1 VVLTLAVENTASTK
15 QNASFMLNLPMGAWT
30 DCSHSS
36 ANSTHTPAATS
47 HIACM
52 KACEAASSC
61 ASWQFAKDGCDLNS
75 DVPLTSH
82 LVGGWCGIKSKQG
95 WQVKDGGLTRSTRP
109 LPSGPSMGDMTLRPV
124 LSGGATASFATGD
137 DPAAIYQAFAEHG
150 SFPTGSLVA
159 SGDAAHGAVAVTVEL
174 EAGAKTT
181 LSLVFAWHFPDR
193 DFSRIILG
201 NMYTELWPDSA
212 AVAEELAT
220 ESKLTSVLADINS
233 HHHAVASPDNPTPV
247 WLKDQLLNQ
256 WSHFHMLMWYKDGR
270 LREYEAWSCDDVDSV
285 HNDYQRHLLYL
296 WAYPEFEI
304 NKM

>member
-1 VVLTLAVENTASTK
+1 MQASAFPAVVLTLAVENTASTK
-15 QNASFMLNLPMGAWT
+15 QNVSFMFNLPMGAWS

-36 ANSTHTPAATS
+36 ANSTNAPAATS

-61 ASWQFAKDGCDLNS
+61 ASWQFAKGGCELNS

-109 LPSGPSMGDMTLRPV
+109 LPAGPSMGDMTLRPV
-124 LSGGATASFATGD
+124 LSEGATASFATGD
-137 DPAAIYQAFAEHG
+137 DPAAIYKAFAEHG
-150 SFPTGSLVA
+150 SFPTGLLVA

-193 DFSRIILG
+193 DFSHIILG

-212 AVAEELAT
+212 GVAEELAT

-233 HHHAVASPDNPTPV
+233 HHHAVASPDN
-247 WLKDQLLNQ
+247 
-256 WSHFHMLMWYKDGR
+256 WSHVCLQER
-270 LREYEAWSCDDVDSV
+270 LQDQGSR
-285 HNDYQRHLLYL
+285 LYTSTC
-296 WAYPEFEI
+296 
-304 NKM
+304 